1 MINLSDKEQQ
11 LIEYLRKKEKE
22 EPNMEYLIRVVVH
35 QGKLAHITELEKG
48 KIVKIC

>member
-1 MINLSDKEQQ
+1 MLTEKEQQ
-11 LIEYLRKKEKE
+11 LIEYLRRSEKE
-22 EPNMEYLIRVVVH
+22 SANMEYLIRVVIH

>member
-1 MINLSDKEQQ
+1 MTLTDKEQQ
-11 LIEYLRKKEKE
+11 TIDYLRRKERE
-22 EPNMEYLIRVVVH
+22 EPNAEYLIRVVIH